1 MLADDLMKI
10 FERNLNQ
17 LINEIESYK
26 NEQNLWIL
34 DKEIKNSAG
43 NLCLH
48 LIGNL
53 NHFIG
58 AELGLSGYIR
68 QRELE
73 FSKNDVPKEQL
84 IKQIE
89 DTKQVVLMVLSS
101 LNGYDLEKNYPLIV
115 FGEQMTT
122 QFFLVHLSTHLAYHT
137 GQINYHR
144 RMLDN

>member
-10 FERNLNQ
+10 FEKDFNQ
-17 LINEIESYK
+17 LINEIDSYK
-26 NEQNLWIL
+26 NEENLWIL

-58 AELGLSGYIR
+58 AELGFTDYIR
-68 QRELE
+68 NRELE
-73 FSKNDVPKEQL
+73 FSKKNVPKEQL
-84 IKQIE
+84 KKQIE
-89 DTKQVVLMVLSS
+89 DTKQVVIVALSQM
-101 LNGYDLEKNYPLIV
+101 NGYDFEKIYPLIV
-115 FGEQMTT
+115 FGTQMTT
-122 QFFLVHLSTHLAYHT
+122 QFFIIHLSTHLAYHI